1 MTECGGGAIAMKD
14 EVTSKSNSLTQ
25 DCCCYVDEEE
35 EETVTRDWCEPKTTG
50 ALATKS
56 FGFPQRKAAEF
67 LLQMG
72 LRYACSRKLL
82 WMGERVAPLRDT
94 QVARV

>member
-1 MTECGGGAIAMKD
+1 VTECGGGAIAMKD

-25 DCCCYVDEEE
+25 DCCCYVEEEE

>member
-1 MTECGGGAIAMKD
+1 MKD

-25 DCCCYVDEEE
+25 DCCCYVEEEEE

>member
-25 DCCCYVDEEE
+25 DCCCYVEEEE